1 MMFIEI
7 TETKMDKL
15 SGHIE
20 QGLRHLG
27 KAMQCVDEWM
37 QESGM
42 GERGGNYGNRGGQGG
57 YSSRGGYGNRY
68 DEMEMREYGN
78 RSRGGSMGYRD
89 DEEEWEMQER
99 RRRDSRGR
107 YM

>member
-1 MMFIEI
+1 MGYIVEVSDKKV
-7 TETKMDKL
+7 EKL
-15 SGHIE
+15 SEHIE

-42 GERGGNYGNRGGQGG
+42 GERGNINYRDEDEYGRYGKGGMQE
-57 YSSRGGYGNRY
+57 RY
-68 DEMEMREYGN
+68 PKMGMREDY
-78 RSRGGSMGYRD
+78 RRGSMGYRD
-89 DEEEWEMQER
+89 DDDEWDMQER

>member
-1 MMFIEI
+1 MRVIEI

-27 KAMQCVDEWM
+27 KAMQYVDDWM

-42 GERGGNYGNRGGQGG
+42 NER
-57 YSSRGGYGNRY
+57 RGGYKDNY
-68 DEMEMREYGN
+68 RENY
-78 RSRGGSMGYRD
+78 RGGGYGSRYGSGMGGYRD
-89 DEEEWEMQER
+89 DDDDDWDEMNER

>member
-1 MMFIEI
+1 MKIIEI

-15 SGHIE
+15 SEHLE

-37 QESGM
+37 QDNGM
-42 GERGGNYGNRGGQGG
+42 GERGGMNYREHEDYGRYGHPHEGGMGE
-57 YSSRGGYGNRY
+57 RY
-68 DEMEMREYGN
+68 PYMY
-78 RSRGGSMGYRD
+78 RGGSMGYRD
-89 DEEEWEMQER
+89 DEDMMER

>member
-1 MMFIEI
+1 MRVIEI

-15 SGHIE
+15 SEHVE

-27 KAMQCVDEWM
+27 KAMQCIDEWM
-37 QESGM
+37 QEGGMNERRGGYKDKYHENYRGGGYGSRYGSGM
-42 GERGGNYGNRGGQGG
+42 G
-57 YSSRGGYGNRY
+57 
-68 DEMEMREYGN
+68 
-78 RSRGGSMGYRD
+78 GYRD
-89 DEEEWEMQER
+89 DDDDDWDEMNER

>member
-1 MMFIEI
+1 MIEI
-7 TETKMDKL
+7 TEKRVDKL
-15 SGHIE
+15 SEHLE

-37 QESGM
+37 QEGGM
-42 GERGGNYGNRGGQGG
+42 GERGGNYGNRGGQGNYG
-57 YSSRGGYGNRY
+57 SRGGYGNRY
-68 DEMEMREYGN
+68 DEMEMRGGYG
-78 RSRGGSMGYRD
+78 SRGSMGYRD
-89 DEEEWEMQER
+89 EDDDWEEMGER

>member
-1 MMFIEI
+1 MKIIEI

-15 SGHIE
+15 SEHIE

-37 QESGM
+37 QEGGM
-42 GERGGNYGNRGGQGG
+42 GERGGMNYREHEDYGRYGHPHEGGMGE
-57 YSSRGGYGNRY
+57 RY
-68 DEMEMREYGN
+68 PYMY
-78 RSRGGSMGYRD
+78 RGGSMGYRD
-89 DEEEWEMQER
+89 DEDMMER

>member
-1 MMFIEI
+1 MKLIEI

-37 QESGM
+37 QEGGM
-42 GERGGNYGNRGGQGG
+42 GERGGMNYRENEDYGRYGRRDGGM
-57 YSSRGGYGNRY
+57 NERY
-68 DEMEMREYGN
+68 PYM
-78 RSRGGSMGYRD
+78 GGSHIMYRD
-89 DEEEWEMQER
+89 HDEDDYEMGERR